1 MHKTQRIWDPIHSM
15 IVFESDLDR
24 AVWSL
29 LNTPEVQRLRR
40 IKQLGVSDFVFP
52 SATHTR
58 FAHSVGVFHNARQLV
73 GLFDREIK
81 RGNIPGA
88 YDEGRAAISVLAA
101 LLHDIG
107 HGPFS
112 HAFEEARKA
121 IAAERT
127 AGKGKIRKHEFF
139 SAEIIKREAG
149 QIRPILSKMGVEAND
164 VAELIENDVPVDM
177 YHAVVSSS
185 FDADRLDYLQ
195 RDRYMTGVG
204 AGAIDL
210 PWLLDNVRVAEID
223 FAAPGDDGV
232 PIYNLSFC
240 LSHKAREA
248 GEDFLLA
255 RYRLY
260 TNVYFHKTTRGFEQL
275 VSAFFRMVAK
285 SADAGKALVGLHD
298 DDCLHQFFSKD
309 GETIENYLALDDAV
323 VWNSIHRVASLGD
336 GLAKLVA
343 GMLLQRRRLL
353 CLDVQNCFP
362 LDAELQRRL
371 KHQLEHQFK
380 DEMQE
385 SVFRDTAKLSIYGQI
400 GGDDSRAQKR
410 LMILLPTGKL
420 KEITGFDDS
429 IIVQSTTD
437 RSFER
442 YYFLHESDYKIAL
455 GIVEQIEKRQ

>member
-1 MHKTQRIWDPIHSM
+1 MSKTRRIWDPIHNM
-15 IVFESDLDR
+15 IVFEDDLDK
-24 AVWSL
+24 AVWRL

-40 IKQLGVSDFVFP
+40 IKQLGVSEFVFP

-73 GLFDREIK
+73 RLFDREIK
-81 RGNIPGA
+81 RGNIQGA
-88 YDEGRAAISVLAA
+88 YDEGRARISVLAA
-101 LLHDIG
+101 LLHDVG

-121 IAAERT
+121 IAGAR
-127 AGKGKIRKHEFF
+127 APGKIAIRKHEYF
-139 SAEIIKREAG
+139 SAEIIRSEKSEIG
-149 QIRPILSKMGVEAND
+149 SILSGVGVKAED
-164 VAELIENDVPVDM
+164 VAGLIQKDVPADM

-204 AGAIDL
+204 TGAIDL

-223 FAAPGDDGV
+223 FAAPGDDGI
-232 PIYNLSFC
+232 PIYNHSFC
-240 LSHKAREA
+240 LFHKAREA

-275 VSAFFRMVAK
+275 VSAFFRIVAK
-285 SADAGKALVGLHD
+285 SADDGRPLEGLND
-298 DDCLHQFFSKD
+298 DDRLYRFFGKN
-309 GETIENYLALDDAV
+309 GESIENYLALDDAV
-323 VWNSIHRVASLGD
+323 VWNSIHRVASSGA
-336 GLAKLVA
+336 GLAQLVA
-343 GMLLQRRRLL
+343 RMLLDRRRLL

-380 DEMQE
+380 ADIN
-385 SVFRDTAKLSIYGQI
+385 STIFRDTAKLSIYGQI

-410 LMILLPTGKL
+410 LMIQLPTGKL

-429 IIVQSTTD
+429 AIAQSNTE

-442 YYFLHESDYKIAL
+442 YYFLHESDYKVAQD
-455 GIVEQIEKRQ
+455 IVGKIVSRP